1 MPFYSSFIYLLK
13 ITIFP
18 TYDIILS
25 CAVIQQEGL
34 DCSSVLSLAESSH
47 GYVQKYTHKFPNVFI
62 VIIPSEIN

>member
-1 MPFYSSFIYLLK
+1 M
-13 ITIFP
+13 FP